1 MASENQR
8 DDGIR
13 APQPEAAAQ
22 DARNAAIQQ
31 QVHEDSEANR
41 QEAAHVRA
49 SMPSE
54 VSEETVAE
62 IAADAEARARR

>member
-8 DDGIR
+8 DDSIR
-13 APQPEAAAQ
+13 APQPEAAVQ

-41 QEAAHVRA
+41 QEAVRVRT
-49 SMPSE
+49 STPSE
-54 VSEETVAE
+54 VSEKTVAE
-62 IAADAEARARR
+62 IAEDAEARARR